1 MRVRFRY
8 QQYMGGPDPL
18 AEPDPPPEEAVLAA
32 RALITLIETADPEG
46 EDDRAALTTWEKAL
60 NRYAD
65 GDRVAVGEVD
75 PRLLAR
81 LLGREGSAALRRW
94 EEADHGLSPR
104 ELRRLGEVALRDV
117 EAAARGRLRG
127 DHRGT
132 DHAGGEVGGDR
143 PPFRAGSN
151 QVLDAVATVR
161 AAALRRARSEGRDT
175 ALEPQDL
182 RAVGVEPSG
191 AAAVALLVDL
201 SHSMTTQ
208 GLHEAA
214 TRTALALHT
223 LARTRHPEDRL
234 QLVGFEEVAQ
244 EMSPGALV
252 AHEWKRTPG
261 TNLHHAL
268 RLARAHLRRHPDL
281 SRRIL
286 IITDGEPT
294 AHLGEDG
301 DPRFAWPAGPR
312 TVELTVAEL
321 DSALRDGAE
330 VTFFLLS
337 DDPRLADF
345 RFLVERRRGVR
356 TVRADAEALGP
367 LLLERFGQG
376 RV

>member
-1 MRVRFRY
+1 MRFRY
-8 QQYMGGPDPL
+8 QEYMGGPDPL

-32 RALITLIETADPEG
+32 RELITLLETADPRVEG
-46 EDDRAALTTWEKAL
+46 DRTVLEAWRKAL
-60 NRYAD
+60 ARYAD

-104 ELRRLGEVALRDV
+104 ELRRLGEVALRDA
-117 EAAARGRLRG
+117 EANGRNLG
-127 DHRGT
+127 DHRGGGS
-132 DHAGGEVGGDR
+132 AGGEPDGSR
-143 PPFRAGSN
+143 PPFHAGTD
-151 QVLDAVATVR
+151 QTLDAVATVH
-161 AAALRRARSEGRDT
+161 AAALRRARSQGRGAVLRPD
-175 ALEPQDL
+175 DL
-182 RAVGVEPSG
+182 RAVGTEPSG

-201 SHSMTTQ
+201 SHSMTAQ

-214 TRTALALHT
+214 TRAALALHT
-223 LARTRHPEDRL
+223 LVRTRHQEDRL
-234 QLVGFEEVAQ
+234 QLVGFEEVAR
-244 EMSPGALV
+244 EMTPGALV
-252 AHEWKRTPG
+252 AHRWKRTPG

-268 RLARAHLRRHPDL
+268 HLARAHLRRHPDL
-281 SRRIL
+281 HRRIL

-294 AHLGEDG
+294 AHLGKDG

-321 DSALRDGAE
+321 DAALRDGAE

-337 DDPRLADF
+337 DDPRLAAF
-345 RFLVERRRGVR
+345 RALVERRRGVR

-367 LLLERFGQG
+367 LLLERFGAG
-376 RV
+376 RD